1 MEHRRSSA
9 GRTCMSDQEL
19 VAKQEHVWD
28 SIATLC
34 TLFTER
40 EWKTPTDCPG
50 WSVQDQIAHIVG
62 TESWLLR
69 QPVPDHA
76 PKDMRHVKN
85 ELGQWIEPWVDR
97 CRPWPGARVLAEFI
111 TVTRE
116 RRHVLHAMS
125 AEEFTREFHTP
136 IGSHTRRSFL
146 PIRIFDNWV
155 HEQDIRR
162 AVGRPGHF
170 AGPVAEHS
178 LERVARAMTFV
189 VGRKVRPAPD
199 TTVVFEVTGAL
210 GRTLALSMEGEG
222 RYAPS
227 AHAVAGER
235 ATPLD
240 QPPAVPTVRLTMD
253 VETFVCLGCGRWAPE
268 QVLASSAVQIAGDR
282 ALAERIVAQMNFM

>member
-1 MEHRRSSA
+1 
-9 GRTCMSDQEL
+9 MSDQEL

-34 TLFTER
+34 TPFTER
-40 EWKTPTDCPG
+40 EWKTSTDCPG

-62 TESWLLR
+62 TESWLLG
-69 QPVPDHA
+69 QPVPDHT

-116 RRHVLHAMS
+116 
-125 AEEFTREFHTP
+125 FHTP
-136 IGSHTRRSFL
+136 IGSHSMRSFL

-162 AVGRPGHF
+162 AVGHPGHF
-170 AGPVAEHS
+170 TGPVAEHA
-178 LERVARAMTFV
+178 LERVARAMSFV
-189 VGRKVRPAPD
+189 VGRKVRAAPD

-210 GRTLALSMEGEG
+210 DRTLAIGM
-222 RYAPS
+222 
-227 AHAVAGER
+227 AGER
-235 ATPLD
+235 ATPLA
-240 QPPAVPTVRLTMD
+240 QPPALLTVRLTMD

-268 QVLASSAVQIAGDR
+268 PTLASGKVQIAGDR
-282 ALAERIVAQMNFM
+282 ALAERILAQMNFMP

>member
-1 MEHRRSSA
+1 MGHMPSSLPHRGVRHEVYTATHGDYPVMGHRRSSA
-9 GRTCMSDQEL
+9 GRTYMMDQGL

-34 TLFTER
+34 TPFTER

-62 TESWLLR
+62 TESWLLG

-116 RRHVLHAMS
+116 RQRVLGAMS

-136 IGSHTRRSFL
+136 IGSHSMRSFL

-162 AVGRPGHF
+162 AVGHPGHF
-170 AGPVAEHS
+170 TGPVAEQA
-178 LERVARAMTFV
+178 LERVVRAMSFV
-189 VGRKVRPAPD
+189 VGRKVCPAPG

-210 GRTLALSMEGEG
+210 ERMLALGMQGG
-222 RYAPS
+222 
-227 AHAVAGER
+227 R
-235 ATPLD
+235 ATPLA
-240 QPPAVPTVRLTMD
+240 QPP
-253 VETFVCLGCGRWAPE
+253 
-268 QVLASSAVQIAGDR
+268 
-282 ALAERIVAQMNFM
+282 

>member
-1 MEHRRSSA
+1 
-9 GRTCMSDQEL
+9 MSDQEL

-34 TLFTER
+34 TPFTER

-50 WSVQDQIAHIVG
+50 WSV
-62 TESWLLR
+62 
-69 QPVPDHA
+69 PDHT

-85 ELGQWIEPWVDR
+85 ELGRWIEPWVDR
-97 CRPWPGARVLAEFI
+97 CRPWPGARILAEFI

-116 RRHVLHAMS
+116 RRRVLDAMS

-136 IGSHTRRSFL
+136 IGSHSMRSFL

-162 AVGRPGHF
+162 AVGHPGHF
-170 AGPVAEHS
+170 AGPVAEHA
-178 LERVARAMTFV
+178 LERVVRAMSFV
-189 VGRKVRPAPD
+189 VGRKVHAAPD

-210 GRTLALSMEGEG
+210 DRTLALGMQGEG
-222 RYAPS
+222 PPLMRRPS
-227 AHAVAGER
+227 ADAVAGNGAPLNTRCAPPSADAVAVGR
-235 ATPLD
+235 ATPLA
-240 QPPAVPTVRLTMD
+240 QPPALPTVRLTMD

-268 QVLASSAVQIAGDR
+268 PTLASGKVQIAGDR
-282 ALAERIVAQMNFM
+282 ALAERILAQMNFMP